1 MTKENVMTPA
11 DPVPDATR
19 TAPPARDRSL
29 RRGLWIALVLGVV
42 ANLITVLTVE
52 DPVYS
57 SGAGGFV
64 LLCAAALGV
73 LALRRGRDQ
82 GGAA

>member
-1 MTKENVMTPA
+1 MTSAHPAPDPTPT
-11 DPVPDATR
+11 VP
-19 TAPPARDRSL
+19 TAPSPPDGRL
-29 RRGLWIALVLGVV
+29 RRVLWIALAVGLV
-42 ANLITVLTVE
+42 ANLITVVVVD